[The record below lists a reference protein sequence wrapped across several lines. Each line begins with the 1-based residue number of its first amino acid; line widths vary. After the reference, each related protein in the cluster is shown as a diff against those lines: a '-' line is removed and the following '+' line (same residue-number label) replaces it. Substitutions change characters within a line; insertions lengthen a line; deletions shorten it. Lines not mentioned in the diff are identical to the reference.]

1 MILIEQD
8 EDRTTTFVVQFERP
22 PDAGSVVEVPPGQ
35 RIVVRHILGADEE
48 GMAGVIIA
56 APA

>member
-8 EDRTTTFVVQFERP
+8 EDRTTTFVVELERP
-22 PDAGSVVEVPPGQ
+22 PDAGSVVELPHGQ
-35 RIVVRHILGADEE
+35 PIVVRHVLGADQD
-48 GMAGVIIA
+48 GIAGVVIA